1 MERPQGF
8 SPARTRAHLKRE
20 NLPCKQNGD
29 YKAQSP
35 MPPKTKLPAIRTANV
50 IDTPLSITN
59 YRRLAR
65 LCLDPGR
72 QSENGHLTIC
82 FADLNVLFLRKKDD
96 AFMKATDATVD
107 LFIPDGVS
115 LRLLLA
121 KKGIPLEGHIT
132 AGRFMRLCCMRSP
145 KSVRH
150 YILGGTPREV
160 ARLVDALRRH
170 NPRLDIVGSHPG
182 SFSPEDEEGIVAGI
196 DLCKPHVLWNCLPTT
211 RQEYFAERWKSKL
224 GANVTL
230 LVGAGFDFEQVLAQ
244 VERAGRRLS
253 APGVRRLFGIIS
265 RASRRAIQF
274 PELFRTLREQTPV
287 SATPSQNQ
295 WASGSGTLWSLRRR
309 LAALAIRTRHRLRH
323 WSRRTAKRSLDLLG
337 GIAALILLGPL
348 IMLTALTIF
357 LVDGRPVFFAQRRV
371 GRGGRIFR
379 LWKFRTMRRD
389 AELIESTA
397 QAHKIEKDQHFFND
411 PDNETIIKFR
421 RTLLQYSRST
431 KYPRDPRIIRFGR
444 FIRRYSLDELPQFA
458 NVLSGTMSLV
468 GPRPFAVYEV
478 ADYGPR
484 HVLRHRVSPGI
495 TGPWQISDRNKLTF
509 EESIELDLL
518 YIENQSLAGDFKMLL
533 KTVPAAFKNR
543 GGE

>member
-1 MERPQGF
+1 MQLPQ
-8 SPARTRAHLKRE
+8 
-20 NLPCKQNGD
+20 NLL
-29 YKAQSP
+29 A
-35 MPPKTKLPAIRTANV
+35 MRTANV

-72 QSENGHLTIC
+72 LSENGNVNIC
-82 FADLNVLFLRKKDD
+82 FADLNVLFLRRKDE
-96 AFMKATDATVD
+96 AFMKLTDESVD

-145 KSVRH
+145 KNVRH
-150 YILGGTPREV
+150 YILGGAPSEV

-170 NPRLDIVGSHPG
+170 NPGLDIVGSHPG
-182 SFSPEDEEGIVAGI
+182 SFSSGDEEAVVADI
-196 DLCKPHVLWNCLPTT
+196 NRCKPHVLWNCLPTT
-211 RQEYFAERWKSKL
+211 RQEHFAQRWKTKL
-224 GANVTL
+224 ATNVTL
-230 LVGAGFDFEQVLAQ
+230 MVGAGFDFEQVLAQ

-253 APGVRRLFGIIS
+253 VSGVRRFFGIVR
-265 RASRRAIQF
+265 RAWRRAIEF
-274 PELFRTLREQTPV
+274 PKVFRLLREQTP
-287 SATPSQNQ
+287 AAQPGTAIPSQSP
-295 WASGSGTLWSLRRR
+295 WASGASLCWSQRRR
-309 LAALAIRTRHRLRH
+309 LAALAIRARHRLRQ
-323 WSRRTAKRSLDLLG
+323 WSRRAAKRSLDLIG
-337 GIAALILLGPL
+337 AIAALILLGPL
-348 IMLTALTIF
+348 IIFTALLIF
-357 LVDGRPVFFAQRRV
+357 LVDGRPILFAQRRV
-371 GRGGRIFR
+371 GKDGNIFR

-389 AELIESTA
+389 AELIENTA
-397 QAHKIEKDQHFFND
+397 QAHKIEKDEHFFHD

-431 KYPRDPRIIRFGR
+431 KYPRDPRIIPFGR
-444 FIRRYSLDELPQFA
+444 FIRRYSLDELPQFV

-468 GPRPFAVYEV
+468 GPRPFAAYEV

-509 EESIELDLL
+509 EESIELDLR
-518 YIENQSLAGDFKMLL
+518 YIADQSLARDVKLL
-533 KTVPAAFKNR
+533 LQTIPAAFKNR